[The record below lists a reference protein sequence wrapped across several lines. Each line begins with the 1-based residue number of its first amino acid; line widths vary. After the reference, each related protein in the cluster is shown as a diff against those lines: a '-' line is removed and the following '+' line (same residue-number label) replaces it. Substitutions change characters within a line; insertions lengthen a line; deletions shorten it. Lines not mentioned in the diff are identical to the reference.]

1 MTFTIDKTNKW
12 DLLIEN
18 MQIVTWRK
26 MNLSFLY
33 DEKNGENCMISMLQ
47 K

>member
-1 MTFTIDKTNKW
+1 MTFTIDETNKC

-18 MQIVTWRK
+18 MQIVTWWK
-26 MNLSFLY
+26 LNLSFLY
-33 DEKNGENCMISMLQ
+33 DEKIVENCMISMLQ

>member
-1 MTFTIDKTNKW
+1 MTFAIDKTNKY

-26 MNLSFLY
+26 LNLSFLY
-33 DEKNGENCMISMLQ
+33 DEKMVENCMISMLQ